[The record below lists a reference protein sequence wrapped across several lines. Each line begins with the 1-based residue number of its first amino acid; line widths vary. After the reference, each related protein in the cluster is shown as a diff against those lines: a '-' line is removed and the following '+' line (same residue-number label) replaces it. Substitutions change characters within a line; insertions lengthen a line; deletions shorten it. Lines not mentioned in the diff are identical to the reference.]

1 MHKLLATLALV
12 VAVHAGAASS
22 ATLSC
27 PPPGGDPAYQ
37 VSLRSLT
44 GPAGADLTV
53 HVKRAPDSG
62 CAIPDALK
70 KVQVKIFALDGALV
84 STKNLDD
91 VTADG
96 GTTDLRLGKV
106 AREQRVTTD
115 VLVQNADATRT
126 YVLRGSTRTLLRPD
140 LVVKATT
147 VPRVVFATRTFD
159 VTAQVAELNGDVGA
173 SATVTLTDGPL
184 ALGTAP
190 VTVDAG
196 GAAEIHFQDVA
207 LADPGR
213 NDLTLGVRGADP
225 GETDTTNNSR
235 RSPVDAINVADHSSD
250 NQASLGGYG
259 AQMNQNVY
267 ASITGAPFSALA
279 DLESKVIAQQPGLV
293 RVFYNDKQARDF
305 PDRLESFY
313 KTLELAQRA
322 GTMINVTLQS
332 TATGLTQSATVTRLA
347 EVLKTAVRTRGV
359 TNLRWVTIQN
369 EPNSTALTPATL
381 ETWYRALD
389 AQLRTLGLR
398 DQIHFMGLDLVL
410 ADQQAWFDY
419 AATHLSDLLDAY
431 SIHVFW
437 DYWDTAKIESR
448 LQGVHDIVAAMP
460 AAVRKPVYSME
471 YGVRG
476 IKKIGTT
483 DFGDPGVWDATQQIP
498 VTQTNVNAFQ
508 QAWFDVL
515 AAQLGYAGTVKWDS
529 YYSKYDGG
537 SQAYFMLGKWDENG
551 IWRVNPIYDVVRLFT
566 QVTRP
571 GWNVT
576 SVEQDSLL
584 DTRLAASYAGPNGAL
599 TVVGLD
605 RAGGQLNGASP
616 TLVPYAVGGLPP
628 ATTFRLVE
636 WNRDGDGRTAPAG
649 TVTTDDAGVAS
660 FIVPLQAVFALT
672 NV

>member
-1 MHKLLATLALV
+1 VVLHASAAT
-12 VAVHAGAASS
+12 S
-22 ATLSC
+22 ATLPC

-53 HVKRAPDSG
+53 RVKRAPESG

-70 KVQVKIFALDGALV
+70 KVQVKIFALDGTLV
-84 STKNLDD
+84 STKNADD
-91 VTADG
+91 VSAAG
-96 GTTDLRLGKV
+96 GTTDLPLGKV

-115 VLVQNADATRT
+115 VLVQNADETRT
-126 YVLRGSTRTLLRPD
+126 YVLRSATHTLLRPD

-147 VPRVVFATRTFD
+147 APQVVFATRTFD

-184 ALGTAP
+184 ALGSQP

-196 GAAEIHFQDVA
+196 GTAEIRFQNVA

-213 NDLTLGVRGADP
+213 STLALAVQDADP
-225 GETDTTNNSR
+225 GETDVTNNGR
-235 RSPVDAINVADHSSD
+235 RAGIDVINVADRTD
-250 NQASLGGYG
+250 VDQASLGGYG

-293 RVFYNDKQARDF
+293 RVFYNDVQARDF
-305 PDRLESFY
+305 PDRQQSFF
-313 KTLELAQRA
+313 KTLQLAQRA
-322 GTMINVTLQS
+322 GASINVTLQS
-332 TATGLTQSATVTRLA
+332 TAELNVGPATTRLA
-347 EVLKTAVRTRGV
+347 NVLNTAVKTLGV
-359 TNLRWVTIQN
+359 SNLRWVTIQN
-369 EPNSTALTPATL
+369 EPNSTALTPAAL
-381 ETWYRALD
+381 EAWYRALD
-389 AQLRTLGLR
+389 TKLRALGLR
-398 DQIHFMGLDLVL
+398 TQIHFMGLDLV
-410 ADQQAWFDY
+410 AEDQQTWFDY
-419 AATHLSDLLDAY
+419 AATHMSDLLDAY

-437 DYWDTAKIESR
+437 DYWDTAKLEQRLESVR
-448 LQGVHDIVAAMP
+448 AIVDAEP
-460 AAVRKPVYSME
+460 ARKPVYSME

-476 IKKIGTT
+476 IRTIGTT
-483 DFGDPGVWDATQQIP
+483 KFVDPGVWDATQQIP

-529 YYSKYDGG
+529 YYGQYDNTP
-537 SQAYFMLGKWDENG
+537 QAYYMLGRWDENG

-576 SVEQDSLL
+576 GVEQDSLL
-584 DTRLAASYAGPNGAL
+584 DTRLAASYSGPSGQL

-605 RAGGQLNGASP
+605 RAGGQLNGLSP
-616 TLVPYAVGGLPP
+616 TLVPYAIGGLPP
-628 ATTFRLVE
+628 ATTFHLVE
-636 WNRDGDGRTAPAG
+636 WNRDGDGRTADAD

-660 FIVPLQAVFALT
+660 LVVPLQAVFALT
-672 NV
+672 NA

>member
-1 MHKLLATLALV
+1 MHKLLATLAV
-12 VAVHAGAASS
+12 VLALHAAAASS
-22 ATLSC
+22 ATLPC

-44 GPAGADLTV
+44 GPVGADLTV
-53 HVKRAPDSG
+53 HVKRAPESG

-70 KVQVKIFALDGALV
+70 KIQVKIFALDGTLL

-91 VTADG
+91 VAATDG
-96 GTTDLRLGKV
+96 ATDLRLGKV

-126 YVLRGSTRTLLRPD
+126 YALRGATRTLLRPD
-140 LVVKATT
+140 LTVKTSAA
-147 VPRVVFATRTFD
+147 PPVVFAGRTFD
-159 VTAQVAELNGDVGA
+159 VTAHVAELNGDVGA
-173 SATVTLTDGPL
+173 TASITLTNGRL
-184 ALGTAP
+184 ALGTKA
-190 VTVDAG
+190 VTIGAG
-196 GAAEIHFQDVA
+196 GTAAVTFSSIA

-213 NDLTLGVRGADP
+213 NNLTFSLSDADP
-225 GETDTTNNSR
+225 GETDATNNSR
-235 RSPVDAINVADHSSD
+235 TSRVDAINVANHSDDS
-250 NQASLGGYG
+250 QASLGGYG
-259 AQMNQNVY
+259 AQMNQNLY

-279 DLESKVIAQQPGLV
+279 DLESKVVAQQPGLV
-293 RVFYNDKQARDF
+293 RVFFNDTQARQF

-313 KTLELAQRA
+313 KTLELAQRSGA
-322 GTMINVTLQS
+322 KINVTLQS
-332 TATGLTQSATVTRLA
+332 TAGLTLSAAVTRLA
-347 EVLKTAVRTRGV
+347 NVLNTAVRTRGV

-369 EPNSTALTPATL
+369 EPNSTQLTPATL
-381 ETWYRALD
+381 EPWYRALD
-389 AQLRTLGLR
+389 TQLRTLGLR

-410 ADQQAWFDY
+410 TDQQTWFDY
-419 AATHLSDLLDAY
+419 AATHMSDLLDAY

-448 LQGVHDIVAAMP
+448 LQGVHDILAAMP
-460 AAVRKPVYSME
+460 AADQKPVYSME

-476 IKKIGTT
+476 IRAIGTT
-483 DFGDPGVWDATQQIP
+483 NFVDPGVWDETQQIP
-498 VTQTNVNAFQ
+498 VTETNVNAFQ

-529 YYSKYDGG
+529 YYSKYDNG
-537 SQAYFMLGKWDENG
+537 SQAYFMLGHWDDNG
-551 IWRVNPIYDVVRLFT
+551 IWRINPIYNVVRFFT

-571 GWNVT
+571 GWDVT
-576 SVEQDSLL
+576 AVEQDSPF
-584 DTRLAASYAGPNGAL
+584 DTRLAASYAGPSGQL

-605 RAGGQLNGASP
+605 RAGGQLNGNSP
-616 TLVPYAVGGLPP
+616 TLVPYAIGGLPI
-628 ATTFRLVE
+628 ATTFKLVE
-636 WNRDGDGRTAPAG
+636 WNRAGDGTTNDAG

>member
-1 MHKLLATLALV
+1 VVLHASAAT
-12 VAVHAGAASS
+12 S
-22 ATLSC
+22 ATLPC

-53 HVKRAPDSG
+53 RVKRAPESG

-70 KVQVKIFALDGALV
+70 KVQVKIFALDGTLV
-84 STKNLDD
+84 STKNADD
-91 VTADG
+91 VSAAG
-96 GTTDLRLGKV
+96 GTTDLPLGKV

-115 VLVQNADATRT
+115 VLVQNADEART
-126 YVLRGSTRTLLRPD
+126 YVLRSATHTLLRPD

-147 VPRVVFATRTFD
+147 APQVVFATRTFD

-184 ALGTAP
+184 ALGSQP

-196 GAAEIHFQDVA
+196 GTAEIRFQNVA

-213 NDLTLGVRGADP
+213 STLALAVQDADP
-225 GETDTTNNSR
+225 GETDVTNNGR
-235 RSPVDAINVADHSSD
+235 RAGIDVINVADRTD
-250 NQASLGGYG
+250 VDQASLGGYG

-293 RVFYNDKQARDF
+293 RVFYNDVQARDF
-305 PDRLESFY
+305 PDRQQSFF
-313 KTLELAQRA
+313 KTLQLAQRA
-322 GTMINVTLQS
+322 GASINVTLQS
-332 TATGLTQSATVTRLA
+332 TAELNVGPATTRLA
-347 EVLKTAVRTRGV
+347 NVLNTAVKTLGV
-359 TNLRWVTIQN
+359 SNLRWVTIQN
-369 EPNSTALTPATL
+369 EPNSTALTPAAL
-381 ETWYRALD
+381 EAWYRALD
-389 AQLRTLGLR
+389 TKLRALGLR
-398 DQIHFMGLDLVL
+398 TQIHFMGLDLV
-410 ADQQAWFDY
+410 AEDQQTWFDY
-419 AATHLSDLLDAY
+419 AATHMSDLLDAY

-437 DYWDTAKIESR
+437 DYWDTAKLEQRLESVR
-448 LQGVHDIVAAMP
+448 AIVDAEP
-460 AAVRKPVYSME
+460 ARKPVYSME

-476 IKKIGTT
+476 IRTIGTT
-483 DFGDPGVWDATQQIP
+483 KFVDPGVWDATQQIP

-529 YYSKYDGG
+529 YYGQYDNTP
-537 SQAYFMLGKWDENG
+537 QAYYMLGRWDENG

-576 SVEQDSLL
+576 GVEQDSLL
-584 DTRLAASYAGPNGAL
+584 DTRLAASYSGPSGQL

-605 RAGGQLNGASP
+605 RAGGQLNGLSP
-616 TLVPYAVGGLPP
+616 TLVPYAIGGLPP
-628 ATTFRLVE
+628 ATTFHLVE
-636 WNRDGDGRTAPAG
+636 WNRDGDGRTADAD

-660 FIVPLQAVFALT
+660 LVVPLQAVFALT
-672 NV
+672 NA